1 MGELSTS
8 NPTPSACRL
17 TPNMPG
23 VSLAGMLPEVWIVF
37 GRMNFRDQSSKV
49 ALAFETFID
58 GSLKSWPLQ
67 LQSKFDVH
75 TFPICSRYPKPLLC
89 VQFDPLQSYS

>member
-1 MGELSTS
+1 M
-8 NPTPSACRL
+8 PSY
-17 TPNMPG
+17 
-23 VSLAGMLPEVWIVF
+23 SEYAGSEF
-37 GRMNFRDQSSKV
+37 GRDAAGSMDRVWKDEFSRTSRVKV